1 VSAPERPLAA
11 EEHALSTDAEPTLYE
26 WLGGEAVL
34 RELTRVFYSRYVM
47 ADPLIGPLF
56 AGMAPDHPDRVAD
69 WLGEVFGG
77 PAVYSSEHGGYPR
90 MISQHVGRQ
99 LTEAQ
104 RARWASL
111 MLQAADDVALPADPE
126 FRSAFVSYI
135 EWGTRLALANSQT
148 EARPPARMPM
158 PRWDWG
164 TAGPPGGHPAARAPA
179 ANSELAGVFQ
189 PGDGEPLSFA
199 RHIRPLFR
207 ERDRKSM
214 RFAFDLWSHVDVTT
228 HADAILDRLSQG
240 NMPCDSSWPS
250 EHVETF
256 RRWASSG
263 RRA

>member
-148 EARPPARMPM
+148 EARPPAHMPM

-164 TAGPPGGHPAARAPA
+164 TAGPPGGHRAARHRRRTASSP
-179 ANSELAGVFQ
+179 
-189 PGDGEPLSFA
+189 
-199 RHIRPLFR
+199 R
-207 ERDRKSM
+207 
-214 RFAFDLWSHVDVTT
+214 
-228 HADAILDRLSQG
+228 
-240 NMPCDSSWPS
+240 SSWRGTVSRSASPGTSNRCSGNATGSPCVSPS
-250 EHVETF
+250 IC
-256 RRWASSG
+256 G
-263 RRA
+263 RTRTSPRTPMPSWTD